1 MPTRSPGWP
10 PPEFDNVGKL
20 RPGWVRRLARRG
32 PPGRRLLRR
41 PLQRPELA
49 SLGGLV
55 AAFAVFSILR
65 PDLFLSQDNGINVAS
80 LAAQYGIVAVGV
92 TVLMIGGHF
101 DLSVGTIV
109 GLTGWA
115 MYYFGNVLGL
125 PPIATI
131 LCALAFGA
139 LLGAI
144 NGILQVRTGLPSFI
158 ITLAT
163 SLVYRG
169 LLTMETSG
177 FPVVVKF
184 PADYAQTIA
193 GKHLFG
199 YRMSLLW
206 FLVVALLATLF
217 LLRTRMG
224 NWAFA
229 IGQNPTAAKNLGVP
243 VARTTVTLFALSG
256 LTSGIAGVVVAVQYF
271 SIDANRGVGW
281 ELIAIAMAVI
291 GGTLLTGGYGSVLG
305 TVLGA
310 FMYAMVND
318 GLLLVGLQGYW
329 VNIFLGVVV
338 LVAVL
343 INRMVIDRF
352 VMTPDRPA
360 LEQPIIVA
368 DEVGLSGRVAR
379 LGGAETSRSDRR
391 GAGATAPVVALRNV
405 TMTFQSVTALREI
418 SIEVHAGKVL
428 ALLGDNGAGKST
440 LIKVL
445 SGVYQPTSG
454 SVEVDGRQIRLH
466 SAHDARAAGI
476 STVFQDLAVCDLM
489 SISRNMVLG
498 NEPLERFGPLRIYD
512 AKAADRIAKDALAT
526 LGVDLRR
533 RLSDPAATLS
543 GGQKQAVAI
552 ARAIVYGSRC
562 LILDEPTAALAV
574 RQTQQ
579 VLDQVRRARDSGQ
592 AVMLI
597 MHNLQQALSVADE
610 VVVLARGRVLG
621 KFSSADADLE
631 RVTQLVA
638 QG

>member
-1 MPTRSPGWP
+1 MTSANATGPASSAASRSATRRA
-10 PPEFDNVGKL
+10 VGVL
-20 RPGWVRRLARRG
+20 RQ
-32 PPGRRLLRR
+32 

-49 SLGGLV
+49 SLSGLV
-55 AAFAVFSILR
+55 AAFTVFSIMR
-65 PDLFLSQDNGINVAS
+65 PDLFLTRDNGINVAS

-92 TVLMIGGHF
+92 TVLMIAGQF

-115 MYYFGNVLGL
+115 MHYFGNVLGL
-125 PPIATI
+125 PPIVTI
-131 LCALAFGA
+131 LCTLALGT

-144 NGILQVRTGLPSFI
+144 NGIIQVRTGLPSFI

-169 LLTMETSG
+169 ILTRNTSG

-184 PADYAQTIA
+184 PDSYAQAIA
-193 GKHLFG
+193 GKQLFG

-206 FLVVALLATLF
+206 FLVVAVLATLF

-243 VARTTVTLFALSG
+243 VSRTTVTLFALSG
-256 LTSGIAGVVVAVQYF
+256 FTSGIAGVVVAVQYF

-281 ELIAIAMAVI
+281 ELIAIAMSVI

-310 FMYAMVND
+310 FMYAMVTA
-318 GLLLVGLQGYW
+318 GLLLIGLQGYW
-329 VNIFLGVVV
+329 VNIFLGIVV

-343 INRMVIDRF
+343 INRVVIDRF
-352 VMTPDRPA
+352 VMSPDRPG
-360 LEQPIIVA
+360 LEQPIILT
-368 DEVGLSGRVAR
+368 DETGPP
-379 LGGAETSRSDRR
+379 GGTHPSDATTIVDATRR
-391 GAGATAPVVALRNV
+391 GAGTTPVVALREV
-405 TMTFQSVTALREI
+405 TMTFQSVTALRNI
-418 SIEVHAGKVL
+418 SIEAHVGKVL

-445 SGVYQPTSG
+445 SGVYRPTSG
-454 SVEVDGRQIRLH
+454 SVEVDGRPVTLH

-489 SISRNMVLG
+489 SIVRNMVLG
-498 NEPLERFGPLRIYD
+498 NEPCKRFGPLRIYD
-512 AKAADRIAKDALAT
+512 ARKADRITIDAFAM

-579 VLDQVRRARDSGQ
+579 VLDQVRRARDAGQ
-592 AVMLI
+592 AVILI
-597 MHNLQQALSVADE
+597 MHNLQQAMSVADE
-610 VVVLARGRVLG
+610 VVVLSRGRVMG
-621 KFSSADADLE
+621 QFSSADADLE

-638 QG
+638 QS

>member
-1 MPTRSPGWP
+1 LAGASV
-10 PPEFDNVGKL
+10 PEGSAAS
-20 RPGWVRRLARRG
+20 RGAVRRVVG
-32 PPGRRLLRR
+32 LLRR

-144 NGILQVRTGLPSFI
+144 NGVLQVRTGLPSFI

-206 FLVVALLATLF
+206 FFVVALLATLF

-338 LVAVL
+338 LAAVL

-368 DEVGLSGRVAR
+368 DEVGPSGRVAPR
-379 LGGAETSRSDRR
+379 DGAETSRRDRR
-391 GAGATAPVVALRNV
+391 GAGVTAPVVALRDV

-418 SIEVHAGKVL
+418 SIEAHAGKVL

-610 VVVLARGRVLG
+610 VVVLARGRVMG

>member
-1 MPTRSPGWP
+1 MTSANTTGPAGSAASRDATRRT
-10 PPEFDNVGKL
+10 VGVL
-20 RPGWVRRLARRG
+20 RRL
-32 PPGRRLLRR
+32 
-41 PLQRPELA
+41 LQRPELA

-65 PDLFLSQDNGINVAS
+65 PDLFLTQDNGINVAS

-92 TVLMIGGHF
+92 TMLMIAGHF

-115 MYYFGNVLGL
+115 MYYFGNLLGL
-125 PPIATI
+125 PPIVTI
-131 LCALAFGA
+131 LCTLAFGT
-139 LLGAI
+139 LLGAV
-144 NGILQVRTGLPSFI
+144 NGVIQVRTGLPSFI

-169 LLTMETSG
+169 ILTMSTSG

-184 PADYAQTIA
+184 PASYAQVIA

-206 FLVVALLATLF
+206 FLVVAALATLF

-229 IGQNPTAAKNLGVP
+229 IGQNPTAARNLGVP

-256 LTSGIAGVVVAVQYF
+256 FTSGVAGVVVAVQYF

-281 ELIAIAMAVI
+281 ELIAIAMTVI

-310 FMYAMVND
+310 FMYAMVNA
-318 GLLLVGLQGYW
+318 GLLLIGLQGYW
-329 VNIFLGVVV
+329 VNIFLGIVV

-343 INRMVIDRF
+343 INRVVIDRF
-352 VMTPDRPA
+352 VMSPNRAAP
-360 LEQPIIVA
+360 EQPIIVEA
-368 DEVGLSGRVAR
+368 GAR
-379 LGGAETSRSDRR
+379 GGADPPDAATRADATRP
-391 GAGATAPVVALRNV
+391 AGVTKPVVALRDV
-405 TMTFQSVTALREI
+405 TMTFQSVTALRNI
-418 SIEVHAGKVL
+418 SIEAREGKVL

-454 SVEVDGRQIRLH
+454 SVEVDGHPVTLR

-489 SISRNMVLG
+489 SIARNMVLG
-498 NEPLERFGPLRIYD
+498 NEPLKRFGPLRIYD
-512 AKAADRIAKDALAT
+512 AKKADRVTTDALAA

-533 RLSDPAATLS
+533 QLSDPAATLS

-579 VLDQVRRARDSGQ
+579 VLDQVRRARDAGQ
-592 AVMLI
+592 AVILI
-597 MHNLQQALSVADE
+597 THNLQQAMSVADE
-610 VVVLARGRVLG
+610 VVVLARGRVMG
-621 KFSSADADLE
+621 QFSSADADLE

>member
-1 MPTRSPGWP
+1 
-10 PPEFDNVGKL
+10 
-20 RPGWVRRLARRG
+20 
-32 PPGRRLLRR
+32 
-41 PLQRPELA
+41 
-49 SLGGLV
+49 
-55 AAFAVFSILR
+55 
-65 PDLFLSQDNGINVAS
+65 
-80 LAAQYGIVAVGV
+80 
-92 TVLMIGGHF
+92 
-101 DLSVGTIV
+101 
-109 GLTGWA
+109 
-115 MYYFGNVLGL
+115 
-125 PPIATI
+125 
-131 LCALAFGA
+131 
-139 LLGAI
+139 
-144 NGILQVRTGLPSFI
+144 
-158 ITLAT
+158 
-163 SLVYRG
+163 
-169 LLTMETSG
+169 
-177 FPVVVKF
+177 
-184 PADYAQTIA
+184 
-193 GKHLFG
+193 
-199 YRMSLLW
+199 
-206 FLVVALLATLF
+206 
-217 LLRTRMG
+217 
-224 NWAFA
+224 
-229 IGQNPTAAKNLGVP
+229 
-243 VARTTVTLFALSG
+243 
-256 LTSGIAGVVVAVQYF
+256 VVAVQYF

-291 GGTLLTGGYGSVLG
+291 GGTLLTGGYGSVIG

-318 GLLLVGLQGYW
+318 GLLLIGLQGYW

-368 DEVGLSGRVAR
+368 DEPALTGETAPLD
-379 LGGAETSRSDRR
+379 GAEASRRDRR
-391 GAGATAPVVALRNV
+391 GAGPTTPVVALRDV

-418 SIEVHAGKVL
+418 SIEAHAGKVL

-445 SGVYQPTSG
+445 SGVYHPTSG
-454 SVEVDGRQIRLH
+454 SVEVDGRPVTLR

-512 AKAADRIAKDALAT
+512 AKKADRIAKDALAT

-597 MHNLQQALSVADE
+597 MHNLQQAVSVADD
-610 VVVLARGRVLG
+610 VVVLARGRVMG

>member
-1 MPTRSPGWP
+1 M
-10 PPEFDNVGKL
+10 
-20 RPGWVRRLARRG
+20 
-32 PPGRRLLRR
+32 
-41 PLQRPELA
+41 
-49 SLGGLV
+49 
-55 AAFAVFSILR
+55 
-65 PDLFLSQDNGINVAS
+65 
-80 LAAQYGIVAVGV
+80 
-92 TVLMIGGHF
+92 
-101 DLSVGTIV
+101 
-109 GLTGWA
+109 
-115 MYYFGNVLGL
+115 
-125 PPIATI
+125 
-131 LCALAFGA
+131 
-139 LLGAI
+139 
-144 NGILQVRTGLPSFI
+144 
-158 ITLAT
+158 
-163 SLVYRG
+163 
-169 LLTMETSG
+169 
-177 FPVVVKF
+177 
-184 PADYAQTIA
+184 IA

-206 FLVVALLATLF
+206 FLVVAVMATLF

-224 NWAFA
+224 NWLFA

-256 LTSGIAGVVVAVQYF
+256 FTSGVAGVVVAVQYF

-281 ELIAIAMAVI
+281 ELIAIAMTVI

-310 FMYAMVND
+310 FMYAMVNA
-318 GLLLVGLQGYW
+318 GLLLIGLQGYW
-329 VNIFLGVVV
+329 VNIFLGIVV

-343 INRMVIDRF
+343 INRVVIDRF
-352 VMTPDRPA
+352 VMSPNRTA
-360 LEQPIIVA
+360 LEQPIILA
-368 DEVGLSGRVAR
+368 DEAR
-379 LGGAETSRSDRR
+379 ASGGADPAYAATRADATRP
-391 GAGATAPVVALRNV
+391 AGVTKPVVALRDV
-405 TMTFQSVTALREI
+405 TMSFQSVTALRNI
-418 SIEVHAGKVL
+418 SIEAYEGKVL

-454 SVEVDGRQIRLH
+454 SVEVDGRPVTLR

-489 SISRNMVLG
+489 SIARNMVLG
-498 NEPLERFGPLRIYD
+498 NEPLKRFGPLRIYD
-512 AKAADRIAKDALAT
+512 AKKADRVTTDALAA

-579 VLDQVRRARDSGQ
+579 VLDQVRRARDAGQ
-592 AVMLI
+592 AVILI
-597 MHNLQQALSVADE
+597 THNLQQAMSVADV
-610 VVVLARGRVLG
+610 VVVLARGRVMG
-621 KFSSADADLE
+621 QFSSADADLE

>member
-1 MPTRSPGWP
+1 M
-10 PPEFDNVGKL
+10 
-20 RPGWVRRLARRG
+20 
-32 PPGRRLLRR
+32 
-41 PLQRPELA
+41 
-49 SLGGLV
+49 
-55 AAFAVFSILR
+55 
-65 PDLFLSQDNGINVAS
+65 
-80 LAAQYGIVAVGV
+80 
-92 TVLMIGGHF
+92 
-101 DLSVGTIV
+101 
-109 GLTGWA
+109 
-115 MYYFGNVLGL
+115 
-125 PPIATI
+125 
-131 LCALAFGA
+131 
-139 LLGAI
+139 
-144 NGILQVRTGLPSFI
+144 RTGLPSFI

-169 LLTMETSG
+169 ILTMNTSG

-184 PADYAQTIA
+184 PASYAQVIA

-206 FLVVALLATLF
+206 FLVVAVLATLF

-256 LTSGIAGVVVAVQYF
+256 FTSGVAGVVVAVQYF

-281 ELIAIAMAVI
+281 ELIAIAMTVI

-310 FMYAMVND
+310 FMYAMVNA
-318 GLLLVGLQGYW
+318 GLLLIGLQGYW
-329 VNIFLGVVV
+329 VNIFLGIVV

-343 INRMVIDRF
+343 INRVVIDRF
-352 VMTPDRPA
+352 VISPNRTA

-368 DEVGLSGRVAR
+368 DE
-379 LGGAETSRSDRR
+379 
-391 GAGATAPVVALRNV
+391 AGARGRDDPAYAATRADATRPAGVTKPVVALRDV
-405 TMTFQSVTALREI
+405 TMSFQSVTALRNI
-418 SIEVHAGKVL
+418 SIEAREGKVL

-454 SVEVDGRQIRLH
+454 SVEVDGRPVTLR

-489 SISRNMVLG
+489 SIARNMVLG
-498 NEPLERFGPLRIYD
+498 NEPLKRFGPLRIYD
-512 AKAADRIAKDALAT
+512 AKKADRVTTDALAA

-533 RLSDPAATLS
+533 QLSDPAATLS

-579 VLDQVRRARDSGQ
+579 VLDQVRRARDAGQ
-592 AVMLI
+592 AVILI
-597 MHNLQQALSVADE
+597 THNLQQAMSVADE
-610 VVVLARGRVLG
+610 VVVLARGRVMG
-621 KFSSADADLE
+621 QFSSADADLE
-631 RVTQLVA
+631 QVTQLVA

>member
-1 MPTRSPGWP
+1 MTSANATGPASSAASRSATRRA
-10 PPEFDNVGKL
+10 VG
-20 RPGWVRRLARRG
+20 V
-32 PPGRRLLRR
+32 LRR

-49 SLGGLV
+49 SLSGLV
-55 AAFAVFSILR
+55 AAFTVFSIMR
-65 PDLFLSQDNGINVAS
+65 PDLFLTRDNGINVAS

-92 TVLMIGGHF
+92 TVLMIAGQF

-115 MYYFGNVLGL
+115 MHYFGNVLGL
-125 PPIATI
+125 PPIVTI
-131 LCALAFGA
+131 LCTLAFGT

-144 NGILQVRTGLPSFI
+144 NGIIQVRTGLPSFI

-169 LLTMETSG
+169 ILTRNTSG

-184 PADYAQTIA
+184 PDSYAQAIA
-193 GKHLFG
+193 GKQLFG

-206 FLVVALLATLF
+206 FLVVAVLATLF

-243 VARTTVTLFALSG
+243 VSRTTVTLFALSG
-256 LTSGIAGVVVAVQYF
+256 FTSGIAGVVVAVQYF

-281 ELIAIAMAVI
+281 ELIAIAMSVI

-310 FMYAMVND
+310 FMYAMVTA
-318 GLLLVGLQGYW
+318 GLLLIGLQGYW
-329 VNIFLGVVV
+329 VNIFLGIVV

-343 INRMVIDRF
+343 INRVVIDRF
-352 VMTPDRPA
+352 VMSPDRPG
-360 LEQPIIVA
+360 LEQPIILT
-368 DEVGLSGRVAR
+368 DETGPP
-379 LGGAETSRSDRR
+379 GGTHPSDATTIVDATRR
-391 GAGATAPVVALRNV
+391 GAGTTPVVALREV
-405 TMTFQSVTALREI
+405 TMTFQSVTALRNI
-418 SIEVHAGKVL
+418 SIEAHVGKVL

-445 SGVYQPTSG
+445 SGVYRPTSG
-454 SVEVDGRQIRLH
+454 SVEVDGRPVTLH

-489 SISRNMVLG
+489 SIVRNMVLG
-498 NEPLERFGPLRIYD
+498 NEPCKRFGPLRIYD
-512 AKAADRIAKDALAT
+512 ARKADRITIDALAM

-579 VLDQVRRARDSGQ
+579 VLDQVRRARDAGQ
-592 AVMLI
+592 AVILI
-597 MHNLQQALSVADE
+597 MHNLQQAMSVADE
-610 VVVLARGRVLG
+610 VVVLSRGRVMG
-621 KFSSADADLE
+621 QFSSADTDLE

-638 QG
+638 QS

>member
-1 MPTRSPGWP
+1 MIEANATGPSGSDASGGATRWAY
-10 PPEFDNVGKL
+10 N
-20 RPGWVRRLARRG
+20 
-32 PPGRRLLRR
+32 LLRSL
-41 PLQRPELA
+41 LQRPELA
-49 SLGGLV
+49 SLGGLA
-55 AAFAVFSILR
+55 AAFVVFSILR
-65 PDLFLSQDNGINVAS
+65 PDLFLSHDNGVNVAS

-92 TVLMIGGHF
+92 TLLMIAGHF

-125 PPIATI
+125 PPILTI
-131 LCALAFGA
+131 LCALAVGT
-139 LLGAI
+139 LLGGL
-144 NGILQVRTGLPSFI
+144 NGVIQVRTGLPSFI

-169 LLTMETSG
+169 ILTMNTSG

-184 PADYAQTIA
+184 PASYAQVIA
-193 GKHLFG
+193 GKLVFG
-199 YRMSLLW
+199 YRISLLW
-206 FLVVALLATLF
+206 FLVVAALATLF

-229 IGQNPTAAKNLGVP
+229 IGQNPTAAKNLGVQ
-243 VARTTVTLFALSG
+243 VARTTVTLFAMSG
-256 LTSGIAGVVVAVQYF
+256 FTSGVAGVVVAVQYF

-281 ELIAIAMAVI
+281 ELIAIAMTVI

-310 FMYAMVND
+310 FMYAMVNA

-329 VNIFLGVVV
+329 VNIFLGIVV

-343 INRMVIDRF
+343 INRLVIDRF
-352 VMTPDRPA
+352 VMSPDRAA
-360 LEQPIIVA
+360 LEQPVVVA
-368 DEVGLSGRVAR
+368 EAR
-379 LGGAETSRSDRR
+379 PTVEANRRDPTASADKLRPAAEAAR
-391 GAGATAPVVALRNV
+391 PIVALRDV
-405 TMTFQSVTALREI
+405 TMSFQSVTALRNITLEAH
-418 SIEVHAGKVL
+418 VGKVL

-445 SGVYQPTSG
+445 SGVYRPTSG
-454 SVEVDGRQIRLH
+454 SVEVDGRPVTLR

-489 SISRNMVLG
+489 SIARNMVLG
-498 NEPLERFGPLRIYD
+498 NEPVKRFGPLRIYD
-512 AKAADRIAKDALAT
+512 AKKADRITIDALTT
-526 LGVDLRR
+526 LEVDLRR

-579 VLDQVRRARDSGQ
+579 VLDQVRRAREAGQ
-592 AVMLI
+592 AVILI

-610 VVVLARGRVLG
+610 VIVLARGRVMG
-621 KFSSADADLE
+621 QFSSADADLE
-631 RVTQLVA
+631 RVTQLV
-638 QG
+638 GEG

>member
-1 MPTRSPGWP
+1 
-10 PPEFDNVGKL
+10 L
-20 RPGWVRRLARRG
+20 
-32 PPGRRLLRR
+32 
-41 PLQRPELA
+41 
-49 SLGGLV
+49 
-55 AAFAVFSILR
+55 
-65 PDLFLSQDNGINVAS
+65 
-80 LAAQYGIVAVGV
+80 
-92 TVLMIGGHF
+92 LMIAGHF

-115 MYYFGNVLGL
+115 MFYFGNVLGL
-125 PPIATI
+125 PPILTI
-131 LCALAFGA
+131 LCALGVGT
-139 LLGAI
+139 LLGAL
-144 NGILQVRTGLPSFI
+144 NGVIQVRTGLPSFI

-169 LLTMETSG
+169 ILTMNTSG

-184 PADYAQTIA
+184 PASYAQLIA
-193 GKHLFG
+193 GKLFFG

-206 FLVVALLATLF
+206 FIGVAALATLF

-243 VARTTVTLFALSG
+243 VARTTVTLFAMSG
-256 LTSGIAGVVVAVQYF
+256 FTSGVAGVVVAVQYF

-281 ELIAIAMAVI
+281 ELIAIAMTVI

-310 FMYAMVND
+310 FMYAMVNA

-329 VNIFLGVVV
+329 VNIFLGIVV

-343 INRMVIDRF
+343 INRLVIDRF
-352 VMTPDRPA
+352 VMSPDRAA
-360 LEQPIIVA
+360 LEQPVVVA
-368 DEVGLSGRVAR
+368 EAR
-379 LGGAETSRSDRR
+379 PAIEADRLDPTI
-391 GAGATAPVVALRNV
+391 GAGELRPAAGAAKPILALRDVTMSFQSVMALRNI
-405 TMTFQSVTALREI
+405 T
-418 SIEVHAGKVL
+418 IEAHVGKVL

-454 SVEVDGRQIRLH
+454 SVEVDGHPVTLR
-466 SAHDARAAGI
+466 SAHDARAAGV

-489 SISRNMVLG
+489 SIARNMVLG
-498 NEPLERFGPLRIYD
+498 NEPVKGFGPLRIYD
-512 AKAADRIAKDALAT
+512 AKRADRITTAALAT

-579 VLDQVRRARDSGQ
+579 VLDQVRRARDAGQ
-592 AVMLI
+592 AVILI

-610 VVVLARGRVLG
+610 VVVLARGRVMG
-621 KFSSADADLE
+621 QFSSADADLE
-631 RVTQLVA
+631 RVTHLVG

>member
-1 MPTRSPGWP
+1 MTFTNTTGPAGSRASRGATHRA
-10 PPEFDNVGKL
+10 VGML
-20 RPGWVRRLARRG
+20 RRL
-32 PPGRRLLRR
+32 
-41 PLQRPELA
+41 LQRPELA

-55 AAFAVFSILR
+55 AAFALFSSLR
-65 PDLFLSQDNGINVAS
+65 PDLFLTQDNGINVAS

-92 TVLMIGGHF
+92 TVLMIAGHF

-125 PPIATI
+125 PPILTI
-131 LCALAFGA
+131 LCTLGFGT

-144 NGILQVRTGLPSFI
+144 NGVIQVRTGLPSFI

-169 LLTMETSG
+169 ILTMNTSG

-184 PADYAQTIA
+184 PASYAQAIA

-206 FLVVALLATLF
+206 FLVVAVLATLF

-256 LTSGIAGVVVAVQYF
+256 FTSGIAGVVVAVQYF

-281 ELIAIAMAVI
+281 ELIAIAMTVI

-310 FMYAMVND
+310 FMYAMVNA
-318 GLLLVGLQGYW
+318 GLLLIGLQGYW
-329 VNIFLGVVV
+329 VNIFLGIVV

-343 INRMVIDRF
+343 INRVVIDRF
-352 VMTPDRPA
+352 VMSPDRTA
-360 LEQPIIVA
+360 LEQPIIVGPPGRA
-368 DEVGLSGRVAR
+368 DATEAAR
-379 LGGAETSRSDRR
+379 TDTRR
-391 GAGATAPVVALRNV
+391 GAGMAAPVVALRDV
-405 TMTFQSVTALREI
+405 TMTFQSVTALRNI
-418 SIEVHAGKVL
+418 SIEAHVGKVL

-454 SVEVDGRQIRLH
+454 RVEVDGRAVTLR

-489 SISRNMVLG
+489 SIARNMVLG
-498 NEPLERFGPLRIYD
+498 NEPLKRFGPLRIYD
-512 AKAADRIAKDALAT
+512 AKKADRVATDALAT

-579 VLDQVRRARDSGQ
+579 ALDQVRRARDAGQ
-592 AVMLI
+592 AVILI
-597 MHNLQQALSVADE
+597 MHNLQQAMSVADE
-610 VVVLARGRVLG
+610 VVVLARGRIMG
-621 KFSSADADLE
+621 QFSSADADLE
-631 RVTQLVA
+631 RVTRLVA

>member
-1 MPTRSPGWP
+1 MTLANPSGRDRSSGSRDATRRAFGA
-10 PPEFDNVGKL
+10 F
-20 RPGWVRRLARRG
+20 
-32 PPGRRLLRR
+32 RR

-55 AAFAVFSILR
+55 AAFAVFAILR
-65 PDLFLSQDNGINVAS
+65 PDLFLTRDNGINVAS

-115 MYYFGNVLGL
+115 MYYFGNELSL
-125 PPIATI
+125 PPIVTI
-131 LCALAFGA
+131 LCTLLFGT
-139 LLGAI
+139 LLGAL
-144 NGILQVRTGLPSFI
+144 NGIIQVRTGLPSFI

-169 LLTMETSG
+169 ILTMKTSG

-184 PADYAQTIA
+184 PAAYAQAIA
-193 GKHLFG
+193 GKYLFG

-206 FLVVALLATLF
+206 FVVVAGLATLF

-224 NWAFA
+224 NWTFA

-256 LTSGIAGVVVAVQYF
+256 FTSGIAGVVVAVQYF

-281 ELIAIAMAVI
+281 ELIAIAMTVI

-310 FMYAMVND
+310 FMYAMVSA
-318 GLLLVGLQGYW
+318 GLLLIGLQGYW

-343 INRMVIDRF
+343 INGVVINRF
-352 VMTPDRPA
+352 VMSPDSPG
-360 LEQPIIVA
+360 LEQPTIVA
-368 DEVGLSGRVAR
+368 DESSTAAKADLPDATTR
-379 LGGAETSRSDRR
+379 
-391 GAGATAPVVALRNV
+391 AGATRETRTMIAPVVALRDV
-405 TMTFQSVTALREI
+405 TMTFQSVRALRNI
-418 SIEVHAGKVL
+418 SIEAHAGKVL

-454 SVEVDGRQIRLH
+454 SVEVDGHPVTLH
-466 SAHDARAAGI
+466 SAHDARGAGI
-476 STVFQDLAVCDLM
+476 STVFQDLAVCDRM
-489 SISRNMVLG
+489 SIARNMVLG
-498 NEPLERFGPLRIYD
+498 NEPLKRFGPLRLYD
-512 AKAADRIAKDALAT
+512 AKKANRVTADALAT

-579 VLDQVRRARDSGQ
+579 VLAQVRRARDAGQ
-592 AVMLI
+592 AVILI
-597 MHNLQQALSVADE
+597 THNLQQAMSVADD
-610 VVVLARGRVLG
+610 VVVLTRGRVIAQ
-621 KFSSADADLE
+621 FSSADADLD
-631 RVTQLVA
+631 RITQLIA
-638 QG
+638 QS

>member
-1 MPTRSPGWP
+1 MTDADDAGPPRSASSRGATGST
-10 PPEFDNVGKL
+10 FGL
-20 RPGWVRRLARRG
+20 FRRL
-32 PPGRRLLRR
+32 
-41 PLQRPELA
+41 LQRPELA
-49 SLGGLV
+49 SLGGLA
-55 AAFAVFSILR
+55 AAFVVFSILR
-65 PDLFLSQDNGINVAS
+65 PDLFLSHDNGFNVAS

-92 TVLMIGGHF
+92 TLLMIAGHF

-125 PPIATI
+125 PPILTI
-131 LCALAFGA
+131 LCALAVGT
-139 LLGAI
+139 LLGGL
-144 NGILQVRTGLPSFI
+144 NGVMQGRTGLPSFI

-169 LLTMETSG
+169 ILTMNTSG

-184 PADYAQTIA
+184 PASYAQVIA
-193 GKHLFG
+193 GKLVFG

-206 FLVVALLATLF
+206 FLVVAALATLF

-256 LTSGIAGVVVAVQYF
+256 FTSGIAGVVVAVQYF
-271 SIDANRGVGW
+271 SIDANRGAGW
-281 ELIAIAMAVI
+281 ELIAIAMRVI

-310 FMYAMVND
+310 FMYAMVTA
-318 GLLLVGLQGYW
+318 GLLLIGLQGYW
-329 VNIFLGVVV
+329 VNIFLGIVV

-343 INRMVIDRF
+343 INRVVINRF
-352 VMTPDRPA
+352 VMSPDRPG

-368 DEVGLSGRVAR
+368 DQTGPPGGTYPSDTTTGVDAGRQ
-379 LGGAETSRSDRR
+379 
-391 GAGATAPVVALRNV
+391 GAGMTPPVVALRDV
-405 TMTFQSVTALREI
+405 TMTFQSMTALRNI
-418 SIEVHAGKVL
+418 SIEAHAGKVL

-454 SVEVDGRQIRLH
+454 SVEVDGRPIRLR
-466 SAHDARAAGI
+466 SAHEARAVGI

-498 NEPLERFGPLRIYD
+498 NEPLKRFGPLRIYD
-512 AKAADRIAKDALAT
+512 AKKADRITTDALAA

-533 RLSDPAATLS
+533 PLSDPAATLS
-543 GGQKQAVAI
+543 GG
-552 ARAIVYGSRC
+552 
-562 LILDEPTAALAV
+562 
-574 RQTQQ
+574 
-579 VLDQVRRARDSGQ
+579 
-592 AVMLI
+592 
-597 MHNLQQALSVADE
+597 
-610 VVVLARGRVLG
+610 
-621 KFSSADADLE
+621 
-631 RVTQLVA
+631 
-638 QG
+638 

>member
-1 MPTRSPGWP
+1 MTSANTTGPARSAASRDP
-10 PPEFDNVGKL
+10 P
-20 RPGWVRRLARRG
+20 RRTASA
-32 PPGRRLLRR
+32 LRR
-41 PLQRPELA
+41 MLQRPELT

-65 PDLFLSQDNGINVAS
+65 PDLFLSQDNGVNVAS

-92 TVLMIGGHF
+92 TLLMIAGHF

-109 GLTGWA
+109 GLAGWA

-131 LCALAFGA
+131 LSTLAFGA
-139 LLGAI
+139 LLGAV
-144 NGILQVRTGLPSFI
+144 NGVIQVRTGLPSFI

-169 LLTMETSG
+169 ILTMNTSG

-184 PADYAQTIA
+184 PASYAQVIA

-206 FLVVALLATLF
+206 FLVVATLATLF

-243 VARTTVTLFALSG
+243 VARTTMTLFALSG
-256 LTSGIAGVVVAVQYF
+256 FMSGVAGVIVAVQYF

-281 ELIAIAMAVI
+281 ELIAIAMTVI

-310 FMYAMVND
+310 FMYAMVNA
-318 GLLLVGLQGYW
+318 GLLLIGLQGYW
-329 VNIFLGVVV
+329 VNIFLGIVV

-343 INRMVIDRF
+343 INRVVIDRF
-352 VMTPDRPA
+352 VMSPDRPA
-360 LEQPIIVA
+360 PEQPIIVTS
-368 DEVGLSGRVAR
+368 EGGPP
-379 LGGAETSRSDRR
+379 GGADRPHAAMR
-391 GAGATAPVVALRNV
+391 FDMPRQGAGVAKTVVALRDV
-405 TMTFQSVTALREI
+405 TMSFQSATALRNI
-418 SIEVHAGKVL
+418 SIEAREGKVL

-454 SVEVDGRQIRLH
+454 FVEVDGRRVTLR
-466 SAHDARAAGI
+466 SAQDARAAGI

-498 NEPLERFGPLRIYD
+498 NEPLRRVGPLSIYD
-512 AKAADRIAKDALAT
+512 ATKADRIATDALAA

-533 RLSDPAATLS
+533 RLTDPAATLS

-579 VLDQVRRARDSGQ
+579 VLDQVRRARDAGQ
-592 AVMLI
+592 AVILI
-597 MHNLQQALSVADE
+597 MHNLRQAMSVADE
-610 VVVLARGRVLG
+610 VVVLARGRVMG
-621 KFSSADADLE
+621 QFSSAEADLE

-638 QG
+638 QD

>member
-1 MPTRSPGWP
+1 MKNDTGSAGS
-10 PPEFDNVGKL
+10 GASSGASL
-20 RPGWVRRLARRG
+20 GALG
-32 PPGRRLLRR
+32 ILRR

-49 SLGGLV
+49 ALGGLV
-55 AAFAVFSILR
+55 AAFAVFSSLR
-65 PDLFLSQDNGINVAS
+65 PDLFLTQDNGINVAS

-92 TVLMIGGHF
+92 TVLMIAGHF

-131 LCALAFGA
+131 VCTLAFGA

-144 NGILQVRTGLPSFI
+144 NGIIQVRSGLPSFI

-169 LLTMETSG
+169 ILTMNTSG

-184 PADYAQTIA
+184 PAVYAQAIA

-206 FLVVALLATLF
+206 FLLVAALATLF

-224 NWAFA
+224 NWTFA
-229 IGQNPTAAKNLGVP
+229 IGQNPTAARNLGVP

-256 LTSGIAGVVVAVQYF
+256 LTSGVAGVVVAVQYF

-338 LVAVL
+338 LVAVA

-352 VMTPDRPA
+352 VMRPDRRT
-360 LEQPIIVA
+360 LEQPIVVG
-368 DEVGLSGRVAR
+368 DETGPP
-379 LGGAETSRSDRR
+379 GGADSTDSAKTNRPDRT
-391 GAGATAPVVALRNV
+391 GAGVTAPVVALRGV
-405 TMTFQSVTALREI
+405 TMAFQSVTALRDI
-418 SIEVHAGKVL
+418 SIEAHAGKVL

-454 SVEVDGRQIRLH
+454 SVEVDGRPVTLR
-466 SAHDARAAGI
+466 SAHSARAAGI

-489 SISRNMVLG
+489 SIARNMVLG
-498 NEPLERFGPLRIYD
+498 NEPRRRFGPLRIYD
-512 AKAADRIAKDALAT
+512 AKAADRITNEALGT
-526 LGVDLRR
+526 LGVRLRR
-533 RLSDPAATLS
+533 RLGDPAATLS

-579 VLDQVRRARDSGQ
+579 VLDQVRRARDAGQ
-592 AVMLI
+592 AVILI
-597 MHNLQQALSVADE
+597 MHNLQQALSVADDI
-610 VVVLARGRVLG
+610 VVLARGRVIG
-621 KFSSADADLE
+621 QFSSADADLE
-631 RVTQLVA
+631 RVTKLVA